1 MVTNYAPNFWDK
13 RYGESGYAYGT
24 HPNQFLAE
32 QQQHLSPG
40 MQALT
45 VGDGEGRNG
54 VWLSSQGLN
63 VLSVDLSQVGLQKAQ
78 SLASQRQVKLETQCV
93 DLTTWDWPVATYDVV
108 VSIYVHF
115 APDVRARMHHS
126 MLKSLKPGG
135 LIILEA
141 FNSGQLKYQAEHDS
155 GGPKKPEML
164 YSPELLKEDFAG
176 GNILEHTEAITM
188 LEEGAY
194 HEGKASVIR
203 LVLQKDAK
211 G

>member
-1 MVTNYAPNFWDK
+1 MFTSHNSNFWDK

-24 HPNQFLAE
+24 HPNQFLVD
-32 QQQHLSPG
+32 QQHRLSPG

-54 VWLSSQGLN
+54 VWLSSQGLD
-63 VLSVDLSQVGLQKAQ
+63 VLSVDLSQVGLEKAQ
-78 SLASQRQVKLETQCV
+78 SLASERQVKLQTQCV
-93 DLTTWDWPVATYDVV
+93 DLTTWDWPVAAYDVV

-115 APDVRARMHHS
+115 APDVRARMHQS
-126 MLKSLKPGG
+126 MLKSLSPGG
-135 LIILEA
+135 LMILEA
-141 FNSGQLKYQAEHDS
+141 FNLEQLKYQAEYDS
-155 GGPKKPEML
+155 GGPKKAEML
-164 YSPELLKEDFAG
+164 YSPELLKEDFVG
-176 GNILEHTEAITM
+176 GNFLELAEAITT